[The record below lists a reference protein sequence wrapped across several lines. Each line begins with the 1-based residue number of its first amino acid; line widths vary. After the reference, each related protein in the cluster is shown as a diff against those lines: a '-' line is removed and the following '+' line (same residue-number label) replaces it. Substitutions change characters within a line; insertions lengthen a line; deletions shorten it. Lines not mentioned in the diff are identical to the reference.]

1 MIKMTKYPFLLITA
15 LAVVSACSDKNVIPA
30 DSDILSAHNADKITK
45 EYRVGIDDVVDINVW
60 RNPELSVSVPVRP
73 DGKISMPLIGD
84 VVAAG
89 LTPDQVSASIKSR
102 LKNYVR
108 DPNVTVI
115 IKELRSHEYLTLVR
129 VTGAVNDPLS
139 LNYRQGITVLD
150 AVLAAGGLN
159 DYAAPDKTK
168 LYRVINGKT
177 HIIYIRLDDILNK
190 GKLKTNIELRPKDI
204 IAVPERIF

>member
-1 MIKMTKYPFLLITA
+1 MIKMTKYLSLFAVLI
-15 LAVVSACSDKNVIPA
+15 LATACSDKNVIPA
-30 DSDILSAHNADKITK
+30 DSDFLAAHNADMIVK

-84 VVAAG
+84 VKAAG
-89 LTPDQVSASIKSR
+89 LTPEQVAASIKTR
-102 LKNYVR
+102 LQNYVR

-115 IKELRSHEYLTLVR
+115 IKDLRSHEYLTLVR
-129 VTGAVNDPLS
+129 VTGAVNNPLS
-139 LNYRQGITVLD
+139 LNFRQGITVLD

-159 DYAAPDKTK
+159 DYAAANSTK

-177 HIIYIRLDDILNK
+177 HIIYVRLDDILNK
-190 GKLKTNIELRPKDI
+190 GQLETNLELRPRDI